1 MWGKSARNQTILEA
15 PKMTTTTT
23 KKDIEATIAGDGTLT
38 LEFRHGETLTLH
50 PEALN
55 PEIQRAALLHG
66 LKQKLVDAA
75 AISRDITTGRAAT
88 IQTKFNA
95 VKEIFDRIT
104 GENPSW
110 NKPRAGGAG
119 GQGGLLARAIAR
131 YKNVEVSAAK
141 AYLDRLTD
149 AQKQALRVDPRI
161 ATVINELRMES
172 AAKPAGIDTD
182 ALLSGLGGDDQTDG
196 DDDDPDDYVSEYDFD
211 DSGSDAVA

>member
-1 MWGKSARNQTILEA
+1 MAT
-15 PKMTTTTT
+15 TTTTT
-23 KKDIEATIAGDGTLT
+23 KKDIEASIGDDGTLI
-38 LEFRHGETLTLH
+38 LEFRHGETLRVH
-50 PEALN
+50 PETLN

-75 AISRDITTGRAAT
+75 AISRDTTTGRAAT
-88 IQTKFNA
+88 IVTKFDA

-104 GENPSW
+104 GAGGEAPSW

-161 ATVINELRMES
+161 ATIINELRMES
-172 AAKPAGIDTD
+172 AKPAGIDTD
-182 ALLSGLGGDDQTDG
+182 ALLGGLDDLGTEP
-196 DDDDPDDYVSEYDFD
+196 DDDD
-211 DSGSDAVA
+211 GSAMV

>member
-1 MWGKSARNQTILEA
+1 MLT
-15 PKMTTTTT
+15 TTTTT
-23 KKDIEATIAGDGTLT
+23 KKDIEESITDDGSLL
-38 LEFRHGETLTLH
+38 LEFRHGETLRLT
-50 PEALN
+50 PETLN

-75 AISRDITTGRAAT
+75 AISRDTTTGRAAT
-88 IQTKFNA
+88 IVTKYGA

-104 GENPSW
+104 GAGGETPSW

-131 YKNVEVSAAK
+131 YKKVEVSAAK

-161 ATVINELRMES
+161 ATIINELRMES
-172 AAKPAGIDTD
+172 AKPAGIDTD
-182 ALLSGLGGDDQTDG
+182 ALLGGLDDLGAEPDDG
-196 DDDDPDDYVSEYDFD
+196 DDDDDGP
-211 DSGSDAVA
+211 ATM

>member
-1 MWGKSARNQTILEA
+1 
-15 PKMTTTTT
+15 MTTATTT
-23 KKDIEATIAGDGTLT
+23 KKDIEATVGGDGTLI
-38 LEFRHGETLTLH
+38 LEFRHGETLRIH
-50 PEALN
+50 PESLA

-75 AISRDITTGRAAT
+75 AISRDTATGRAAT
-88 IQTKFNA
+88 IVTKYDA

-104 GENPSW
+104 GAGGEAPSW

-161 ATVINELRMES
+161 ATIINELRMES
-172 AAKPAGIDTD
+172 AKPAGIDTD
-182 ALLSGLGGDDQTDG
+182 ALLGGLDDLGTEPDDA
-196 DDDDPDDYVSEYDFD
+196 DDDDDDD
-211 DSGSDAVA
+211 DAATM

>member
-1 MWGKSARNQTILEA
+1 
-15 PKMTTTTT
+15 MTTTTT
-23 KKDIEATIAGDGTLT
+23 KKDIEASIGDDGTLI
-38 LEFRHGETLTLH
+38 LEFRHGETLRVH
-50 PEALN
+50 PETLA

-75 AISRDITTGRAAT
+75 AISRDTTTGRAAT
-88 IQTKFNA
+88 IATKYDA

-104 GENPSW
+104 GAGGEAPSW

-131 YKNVEVSAAK
+131 YKGVEVSAAK

-161 ATVINELRMES
+161 ATIINELRMES
-172 AAKPAGIDTD
+172 AKPAGIDTD
-182 ALLSGLGGDDQTDG
+182 ALLDGLGDLGAEPDDDDG
-196 DDDDPDDYVSEYDFD
+196 DDDDDGPAMV
-211 DSGSDAVA
+211 

>member
-1 MWGKSARNQTILEA
+1 MA
-15 PKMTTTTT
+15 TTTT
-23 KKDIEATIAGDGTLT
+23 KKDIEATVTDDGALL
-38 LEFRHGETLTLH
+38 LEFRHGETLRLH
-50 PEALN
+50 PETLN

-75 AISRDITTGRAAT
+75 AISRDTATGRAAT
-88 IQTKFNA
+88 IATKFDA

-110 NKPRAGGAG
+110 NKPRAGGQG

-131 YKNVEVSAAK
+131 YKNVPVEAAK
-141 AYLDRLTD
+141 SYLDRLTD

-172 AAKPAGIDTD
+172 AKPAGIDTD
-182 ALLSGLGGDDQTDG
+182 ALLGGLDG
-196 DDDDPDDYVSEYDFD
+196 EFSPDADDDD
-211 DSGSDAVA
+211 DSAM

>member
-1 MWGKSARNQTILEA
+1 
-15 PKMTTTTT
+15 MTTTTT
-23 KKDIEATIAGDGTLT
+23 RKDIEATITEGGNLTLT
-38 LEFRHGETLTLH
+38 FRHGERLMVFMDQLT
-50 PEALN
+50 
-55 PEIQRAALLHG
+55 PEIQRAAMLHG

-75 AISRDITTGRAAT
+75 AITRDTATGRAAT
-88 IQTKFNA
+88 IQTKYDA

-131 YKNVEVSAAK
+131 YKNVTIEQAK

-161 ATVINELRMES
+161 ATIINELRLES
-172 AAKPAGIDTD
+172 AKPAGIDTD
-182 ALLSGLGGDDQTDG
+182 ALLSGLGGDDDPDG
-196 DDDDPDDYVSEYDFD
+196 DDD
-211 DSGSDAVA
+211 AMM

>member
-1 MWGKSARNQTILEA
+1 
-15 PKMTTTTT
+15 MTDTQ
-23 KKDIEATIAGDGTLT
+23 KKDIEATVEDNGTLV
-38 LEFRHGETLTLH
+38 LAFRHGEVLRLH
-50 PEALN
+50 PESLA

-75 AISRDITTGRAAT
+75 AISRDTATGRAAT
-88 IQTKFNA
+88 IATKFDA

-104 GENPSW
+104 GETPSW

-131 YKNVEVSAAK
+131 YKNVPVEAAK

-161 ATVINELRMES
+161 ATIINDLRAES
-172 AAKPAGIDTD
+172 AKPAGIDTD
-182 ALLSGLGGDDQTDG
+182 ALLGGLDGGFGPDG
-196 DDDDPDDYVSEYDFD
+196 PDDAAD
-211 DSGSDAVA
+211 DAAMM

>member
-1 MWGKSARNQTILEA
+1 MATT
-15 PKMTTTTT
+15 TTTTT
-23 KKDIEATIAGDGTLT
+23 KKDIEATVGDDGSLI
-38 LEFRHGETLTLH
+38 LEFRHGEVLRVH
-50 PEALN
+50 PESLT

-75 AISRDITTGRAAT
+75 AISRDTTTGRAAT
-88 IQTKFNA
+88 IVTKYDA

-104 GENPSW
+104 GAGGEAPSW

-131 YKNVEVSAAK
+131 YKGVEVAAAK

-161 ATVINELRMES
+161 ATIINELRMES
-172 AAKPAGIDTD
+172 AKPAGIDTD
-182 ALLSGLGGDDQTDG
+182 ALLGGLDDLGAEPDDN
-196 DDDDPDDYVSEYDFD
+196 DDDAADGP
-211 DSGSDAVA
+211 ATM

>member
-1 MWGKSARNQTILEA
+1 MS
-15 PKMTTTTT
+15 TTEQ
-23 KKDIEATIAGDGTLT
+23 KKDIEAIIENDGTLVLT
-38 LEFRHGETLTLH
+38 FRHGEALRLH
-50 PEALN
+50 PESLH

-75 AISRDITTGRAAT
+75 AISRDTATGRAAT
-88 IQTKFNA
+88 ITTKYDA

-131 YKNVEVSAAK
+131 YKNVPVEAAK
-141 AYLDRLTD
+141 AYLERLTD

-161 ATVINELRMES
+161 ATIINDLRAES
-172 AAKPAGIDTD
+172 AKPAGIDTD
-182 ALLSGLGGDDQTDG
+182 ALLGGLDG
-196 DDDDPDDYVSEYDFD
+196 DFSPDDDADDADAD
-211 DSGSDAVA
+211 DDAMM

>member
-1 MWGKSARNQTILEA
+1 MTT
-15 PKMTTTTT
+15 TTTTT
-23 KKDIEATIAGDGTLT
+23 KKDIEATVTDDGTLI
-38 LEFRHGETLTLH
+38 LEFRHGETLRVH
-50 PEALN
+50 PETLN

-75 AISRDITTGRAAT
+75 AISRDTTTGRAAT
-88 IQTKFNA
+88 IVTKFDA

-104 GENPSW
+104 GAGGETPSW

-131 YKNVEVSAAK
+131 YKKVEVSAAK

-161 ATVINELRMES
+161 ATIINELRMES
-172 AAKPAGIDTD
+172 AKPAGIDTD
-182 ALLSGLGGDDQTDG
+182 ALLGGLDDLG
-196 DDDDPDDYVSEYDFD
+196 AEPDDDDADDAAMV
-211 DSGSDAVA
+211 

>member
-1 MWGKSARNQTILEA
+1 
-15 PKMTTTTT
+15 MTEQ
-23 KKDIEATIAGDGTLT
+23 KKDIEATIENDGALV
-38 LEFRHGETLTLH
+38 LAFRHGETLRVH

-55 PEIQRAALLHG
+55 PEIQRMAMLHG

-75 AISRDITTGRAAT
+75 AISRDTATGRAAT
-88 IQTKFNA
+88 IATKFDA

-104 GENPSW
+104 GAGGEAPSW

-131 YKNVEVSAAK
+131 YKNVTVEQAK

-161 ATVINELRMES
+161 AAVINDLRAES
-172 AAKPAGIDTD
+172 AKPAGIDTD
-182 ALLSGLGGDDQTDG
+182 ALLGGLDGGFGPAADDG
-196 DDDDPDDYVSEYDFD
+196 PAAAAMV
-211 DSGSDAVA
+211 